1 MLLSKVQC
9 FKAVCSVGVCVC
21 VCVRPVINYQSH
33 DFQDSEVGIDYT
45 AGAQKDSDLHRISKV
60 KGEGGKF

>member
-9 FKAVCSVGVCVC
+9 FKAVCSVG

-45 AGAQKDSDLHRISKV
+45 AAAQKDSDLHRISKV

>member
-1 MLLSKVQC
+1 M
-9 FKAVCSVGVCVC
+9 C